1 MSLRKDIHEE
11 RQNQLR
17 WQVKVGEGQMSPRDR
32 HLVLQE
38 RSDAWEQYKVGT
50 SDDLT
55 TFIAVG
61 INYFLIFMY
70 SVFRLSIERK
80 REYGLSRDAPI

>member
-32 HLVLQE
+32 HLVVQE

-50 SDDLT
+50 SDDPK
-55 TFIAVG
+55 TFMAVA
-61 INYFLIFMY
+61 INSFLIFKSGVVMHC
-70 SVFRLSIERK
+70 
-80 REYGLSRDAPI
+80 